1 MMASGNFELK
11 FVEAFPVVDVIG
23 EVDLTNA
30 PAFDAV
36 LGRAASANRGTVIV
50 SLTQA
55 TYFDSKGIHVLLR
68 FAERLSTNRQRLLVV
83 APQGQSPQ
91 HILKIAGVD
100 KTVRIFDS
108 LDEAVASGP

>member
-11 FVEAFPVVDVIG
+11 FVKELPVVEVKG

-36 LGRAASANRGTVIV
+36 LGRAAAANRGTVIV

-55 TYFDSKGIHVLLR
+55 SYFDSKGIHILLR

-83 APQGQSPQ
+83 APKGQSPQ
-91 HILKIAGVD
+91 QILKIAGVD

-108 LDEAVASGP
+108 VDEAIASGS